1 MKTIQKLLLILSA
14 ALLPLPALADLS
26 GVYVSQFAPSDP
38 QYQAGGAQPV
48 YLLVVQRN
56 GQAIGTVNASYDP
69 PNTGVHVNV
78 WSYASLPVSGSG
90 TVSIVDS
97 FGVCNVTAA
106 VSTQGGV
113 PSVPDV
119 ITVQT
124 TATSNKSGVANPL
137 GINCLDLYPLIIRDF
152 HRVL

>member
-1 MKTIQKLLLILSA
+1 MKTLRHLLPILA
-14 ALLPLPALADLS
+14 LALLPLPALADLS
-26 GVYVSQFAPSDP
+26 GVYVSQFSPSDP

-48 YLLVVQRN
+48 FLIVVDRN

-90 TVSIVDS
+90 SVTIVDS

-113 PSVPDV
+113 PNVPDV
-119 ITVQT
+119 ITVRT
-124 TATSNKSGVANPL
+124 TASSNKSGVANPL

-152 HRVL
+152 HRAL